1 MVVIGAAVAVYIRE
15 VGLRMMMVACL
26 SDHQDH
32 NTELREEG
40 VGEGDCE
47 CIGCIAAVEWE
58 VGTFHLPFLRLQR
71 LLTLADSQHSVSSL
85 ATLQSC
91 ETDHPK
97 RWSGTFAQY
106 CD

>member
-1 MVVIGAAVAVYIRE
+1 MEVIGAGVTVYIRE

-47 CIGCIAAVEWE
+47 CIGCITAVKWE
-58 VGTFHLPFLRLQR
+58 VVTFHLPFPEI
-71 LLTLADSQHSVSSL
+71 TKAVDI
-85 ATLQSC
+85 
-91 ETDHPK
+91 
-97 RWSGTFAQY
+97 G
-106 CD
+106 

>member
-47 CIGCIAAVEWE
+47 CIGVYCCSE
-58 VGTFHLPFLRLQR
+58 VGSRHIP
-71 LLTLADSQHSVSSL
+71 LAFPEITKAVDI
-85 ATLQSC
+85 
-91 ETDHPK
+91 
-97 RWSGTFAQY
+97 G
-106 CD
+106 